1 MTKTTHEIRRENL
14 LKQLA
19 KSKLS
24 RAEFSRKAGVSRS
37 YLSQVLSEGFR
48 FGEKAARAL
57 EISLRLPKGSLDI
70 EGESSL
76 APVSVWEKPDDLPEG
91 TFAIVPRISVRLS
104 AGGGAITGEEMD
116 LPPLAFRDDWIRK
129 KGVTSKGNLRIC
141 EVTGDS
147 MEDRLQEGDSVLI
160 DTGQIEVMNNEVYAI
175 RYGDEL
181 RIKRLSK
188 RFDGGLLIRSD
199 NPRYPE
205 ESLTP
210 EQAQHITVIG
220 RMLWRGG

>member
-57 EISLRLPKGSLDI
+57 EASLRLPKDSLDA
-70 EGESSL
+70 EGDSGL
-76 APVSVWEKPDDLPEG
+76 APVSVWDKPEDLPEG
-91 TFAIVPRISVRLS
+91 VFAIVPHISVRLS
-104 AGGGAITGEEMD
+104 AGDGVITGEEMD
-116 LPPLAFRDDWIRK
+116 LPPLAFREDWLKRK
-129 KGVTSKGNLRIC
+129 NVTSKSNLRVC
-141 EVTGDS
+141 EVIGDS
-147 MEDRLQEGDSVLI
+147 MDDRLQDGDLVMI
-160 DTGQIEVMNNEVYAI
+160 DMGQIEVVNNEVYAI

-210 EQAQHITVIG
+210 EQSSHITIVG

>member
-1 MTKTTHEIRRENL
+1 MNEPTHETRRQNL

-24 RAEFSRKAGVSRS
+24 RADFARKAGVSRS

-48 FGEKAARAL
+48 FGEKAARSL
-57 EISLRLPKGSLDI
+57 EASLRLPKGSLDA
-70 EGESSL
+70 EGDADL
-76 APVSVWEKPDDLPEG
+76 APVSVWDRPEDLPEG

-104 AGGGAITGEEMD
+104 AGDGAITGEEMD

-129 KGVTSKGNLRIC
+129 KGVTSRSNLRIC
-141 EVTGDS
+141 EVVGDS
-147 MEDRLQEGDSVLI
+147 MEDRLQEGDIVMI
-160 DTGQIEVMNNEVYAI
+160 DMGQVDVSNNEVYAI

-210 EQAQHITVIG
+210 EQSQHITVIG

>member
-1 MTKTTHEIRRENL
+1 MTEPTHETRRRNL
-14 LKQLA
+14 LKYLA
-19 KSKLS
+19 TSKLS
-24 RAEFSRKAGVSRS
+24 RADFARKAGVSRS

-57 EISLRLPKGSLDI
+57 EISLRLPKGSLDS
-70 EGESSL
+70 EGDSSL
-76 APVSVWEKPDDLPEG
+76 APVSVWERPEDLPEG
-91 TFAIVPRISVRLS
+91 VFAIVPRVSVRLS

-116 LPPLAFRDDWIRK
+116 LPPLAFRDDWIK
-129 KGVTSKGNLRIC
+129 KKSVTSKNNLRIC
-141 EVTGDS
+141 EVVGDS
-147 MEDRLQEGDSVLI
+147 MEDRLLEGDIVMI
-160 DTGQIEVMNNEVYAI
+160 DIGQTEVANNEVYAI

-205 ESLTP
+205 GSLTP
-210 EQAQHITVIG
+210 EQSQHITVIG